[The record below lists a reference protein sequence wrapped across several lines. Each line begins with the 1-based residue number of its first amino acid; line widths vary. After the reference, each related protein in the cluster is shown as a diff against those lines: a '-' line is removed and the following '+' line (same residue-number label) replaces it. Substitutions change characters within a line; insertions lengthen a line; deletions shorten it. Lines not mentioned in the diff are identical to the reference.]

1 MLLNGG
7 KMSCFCNNNCNR
19 PIIINRGT
27 GAIGPAGPVGATGA
41 TGADGISSISAIGYA
56 DLNDTTATGTA
67 TINTFTLLPANTTI
81 LSQSPTNNGIT
92 INEAGTYE
100 VSASGNLIGLST
112 NGGITVEVKNNATT
126 LENLTLEIPTASIT
140 GNAERENFAFS
151 GIYSLNAND
160 VISLSVTVDAGGN
173 ASVTNSQITVKKFE
187 FA

>member
-7 KMSCFCNNNCNR
+7 KMSCFCNNNTR
-19 PIIINRGT
+19 PVIIVNRGT
-27 GAIGPAGPVGATGA
+27 GATGPAGPVGATGA

-56 DLNDTTATGTA
+56 DLNNTTATGTS
-67 TINTFTLLPANTTI
+67 TINTFTLLPATTTI
-81 LSQSPTNNGIT
+81 LSQSPTGNGIT

-112 NGGITVEVKNNATT
+112 NGGITVEVKNNSTT
-126 LENLTLEIPTASIT
+126 LENLILEIPTASIT
-140 GNAERENFAFS
+140 GDDKRENFAFS

-160 VISLSVTVDAGGN
+160 VISMAVTIDAGGTASLTN
-173 ASVTNSQITVKKFE
+173 AQITIKKFE